1 MSLNLQFENIANSF
15 VQEYY
20 TLLDSPE
27 NRTRVAHFYKTS
39 CRLLQQL
46 LSCLADAVLC
56 DLDEKITQCKRT
68 DRYVYTCF
76 AKESLMTV
84 EGLRLE
90 GASQILQTIQNLSF
104 KKIHH
109 MITVVDAQPTIDGGV
124 LICVMGRLK
133 IDDGSP
139 FSFSQVFVLKAVGN
153 SFFVENEIFRLSEL
167 KSP

>member
-1 MSLNLQFENIANSF
+1 
-15 VQEYY
+15 
-20 TLLDSPE
+20 
-27 NRTRVAHFYKTS
+27 
-39 CRLLQQL
+39 
-46 LSCLADAVLC
+46 
-56 DLDEKITQCKRT
+56 
-68 DRYVYTCF
+68 
-76 AKESLMTV
+76 MTV

>member
-1 MSLNLQFENIANSF
+1 MSLNLQYENIANSF

-20 TLLDSPE
+20 TLLDNPE
-27 NRTRVAHFYKTS
+27 NRTRVAHFYK
-39 CRLLQQL
+39 
-46 LSCLADAVLC
+46 
-56 DLDEKITQCKRT
+56 
-68 DRYVYTCF
+68 

-90 GASQILQTIQNLSF
+90 GASQILETIQNLSF

-109 MITVVDAQPTIDGGV
+109 IITVVDAQPTIDGGV

-133 IDDGSP
+133 IDDGPP
-139 FSFSQVFVLKAVGN
+139 FAFSQVFVLKAVGN